1 MNEPSI
7 EIEVIPV
14 LEDNFEYLIVW
25 PRGAAVV
32 DPAVAAPI
40 RTRLEA
46 HKIRLTH
53 IFITHDHG
61 DHIAGVAE
69 LQKLYGAEIIAP
81 AGAKLFPENLRAG
94 MPASLFLNG
103 GEKLE
108 FSGLRVEAIPTPG
121 HCAAHIA
128 FFLPDAKAVFT
139 GDCLFGAGC
148 GRLFGNPPE
157 IMFQSLR
164 LLAALPDETRVFFG
178 HEYTVSNLRF
188 ARTIEPAR
196 GRGKKSSDFAKRHR
210 ARKRDER
217 FSSRARCGGICDA
230 PIPQR
235 SFLIFRTGF
244 SRGWKKRARKFPGI
258 GSCDD
263 FCARGERPLTPAL
276 SPRRGEGVAARK
288 NQKDA
293 ARLKGGALF
302 TQICGGEM
310 RRRSWRRR

>member
-14 LEDNFEYLIVW
+14 LEDNFEYLICW
-25 PRGAAVV
+25 PGGVAVV

-53 IFITHDHG
+53 IFLTHDHG

-69 LQKLYGAEIIAP
+69 LQKMYGAEIIAP

-188 ARTIEPAR
+188 ARTIEPENDAIAR
-196 GRGKKSSDFAKRHR
+196 RLADAEKNSPTSPSTIALEKETNVFLR
-210 ARKRDER
+210 AR
-217 FSSRARCGGICDA
+217 
-230 PIPQR
+230 
-235 SFLIFRTGF
+235 
-244 SRGWKKRARKFPGI
+244 
-258 GSCDD
+258 
-263 FCARGERPLTPAL
+263 
-276 SPRRGEGVAARK
+276 
-288 NQKDA
+288 DA
-293 ARLKGGALF
+293 AEFA
-302 TQICGGEM
+302 M
-310 RRRSWRRR
+310 RRFRKDHF